1 MFRIGEF
8 SRLGRVSMRLL
19 RYYDELDLL
28 RPAHTDKTNG
38 YRYYTAAQLPQLNRI
53 LVLRDLGL
61 TLEQIARAIQKDVS
75 AQELRA
81 MLLMRRA
88 EIEQQRAEQTLQ
100 LKQLES
106 RIAALDVDT
115 ESLPDDVVMRPEPE
129 RRYLS
134 VRVRHLSFGSA
145 VETVLALHRELPSQ
159 VGRNVLGAFLGVSHS
174 PEFEP
179 DDIDLELGFA
189 LEREPARLPVF
200 NGQQLTL
207 QTLPAHAQVAT
218 CVRVGSPV
226 HAHLTTGRI
235 ARYLEATGYRL
246 AGPSRELFL
255 RPLHDGQI
263 DHAVV
268 EMAFPVEPL
277 G

>member
-19 RYYDELDLL
+19 RYYDELGLL
-28 RPAHTDKTNG
+28 RPAHTDQANG

-61 TLEQIARAIQKDVS
+61 TLEQIARALKDDVS
-75 AQELRA
+75 SQELRG

-88 EIEQQRAEQTLQ
+88 ELEQLQAEQALQ

-106 RIAALDVDT
+106 RIAALDTDS

-134 VRVRHLSFGSA
+134 LRAHHTSFASA
-145 VETVLALHRELPSQ
+145 VGAVLALHRELPSQ
-159 VGRNVLGAFLGVSHS
+159 VGRNALGAFVGISHS

-179 DDIDLELGFA
+179 DDIDLELGFV
-189 LEREPARLPVF
+189 LDRDPPKLPVI
-200 NGQQLTL
+200 NGQRLTL

-246 AGPSRELFL
+246 AGPSREIFL
-255 RPLHDGQI
+255 QPLRDGQI

-268 EMAFPVEPL
+268 EMAFPVEPQE
-277 G
+277 